1 MFLQTQY
8 LSIDDLSKIYE
19 IVSTFKN
26 YDFSEQ
32 LLGTDLYC
40 IIRHID
46 ISQWP
51 LKYFTELRVISNKI
65 KLIDQLQD
73 SDKIFMIL
81 SKNPHVEEIERNTKL
96 EYLTPI
102 EKEKI
107 PYYLQTDISL
117 FLK

>member
-1 MFLQTQY
+1 
-8 LSIDDLSKIYE
+8 
-19 IVSTFKN
+19 
-26 YDFSEQ
+26 
-32 LLGTDLYC
+32 
-40 IIRHID
+40 
-46 ISQWP
+46 
-51 LKYFTELRVISNKI
+51 
-65 KLIDQLQD
+65 
-73 SDKIFMIL
+73 MIL

>member
-46 ISQWP
+46 IS
-51 LKYFTELRVISNKI
+51 
-65 KLIDQLQD
+65 
-73 SDKIFMIL
+73 
-81 SKNPHVEEIERNTKL
+81 
-96 EYLTPI
+96 
-102 EKEKI
+102 
-107 PYYLQTDISL
+107 
-117 FLK
+117 